1 MMSDRLS
8 RSLMQII
15 QYHRASIFFHWLL
28 VVLLAI
34 AFISIEL
41 KGQFIKGSEPR
52 ELCKTIHGFV
62 GQLIFIAMVMRL
74 IIRLIYGVPTPLARS
89 KAAAIVAQSM
99 HWIFYILLL
108 GLPILGVLFLQAGGK
123 EIASFNW
130 ALPQM
135 IESGA
140 SARKPLKALH
150 EWLGNALYFLIGL
163 HALAALSQHYILQNQ
178 CLLRMLGKNK
188 A

>member
-1 MMSDRLS
+1 MSDRLS

-99 HWIFYILLL
+99 HWIFISYYSAFQYL
-108 GLPILGVLFLQAGGK
+108 GYFFYRLEAKKLPP
-123 EIASFNW
+123 S
-130 ALPQM
+130 
-135 IESGA
+135 
-140 SARKPLKALH
+140 
-150 EWLGNALYFLIGL
+150 IGRY
-163 HALAALSQHYILQNQ
+163 H
-178 CLLRMLGKNK
+178 K
-188 A
+188 